1 MGLEKQ
7 KLTSALPQHNGSFGP
22 RSNGLRRIVTLAAA
36 IIIFLLLRW
45 SVQFMRN
52 AEAPRLQVLLVAI
65 LTGGAGA
72 WVLYWMADSLVSLLP
87 SQRLQDFLRP
97 VIFVGPAIAL
107 LLVFL
112 VYPAISTIA
121 LSFQDKQSQHFV
133 GFDNYVQAFT
143 QPVMQQAF
151 LNNVIWMVLVTSCS
165 VALGLLVAVLFDRV
179 RYEAMAKV
187 WIFLPLVISFVGAS
201 VIWRFV
207 YAYQPAGRPQ
217 TGILNAL
224 LVAAGEDPIGWLT
237 KRQFNTIALIVIMI
251 WLQTGFC
258 MVVLS
263 AALKSL
269 PAEIL
274 DAARID
280 GANEIQIFFKII
292 IPNLKPTL
300 ITVATAVLIAVLK
313 VFDIVYVMTN
323 GMYNTEVIANRM
335 YAEMFKN
342 RNFGLGS
349 ALAVLLLLAVVPVMV
364 ANVRNLRKERG

>member
-1 MGLEKQ
+1 
-7 KLTSALPQHNGSFGP
+7 
-22 RSNGLRRIVTLAAA
+22 
-36 IIIFLLLRW
+36 
-45 SVQFMRN
+45 
-52 AEAPRLQVLLVAI
+52 
-65 LTGGAGA
+65 
-72 WVLYWMADSLVSLLP
+72 
-87 SQRLQDFLRP
+87 
-97 VIFVGPAIAL
+97 
-107 LLVFL
+107 
-112 VYPAISTIA
+112 
-121 LSFQDKQSQHFV
+121 
-133 GFDNYVQAFT
+133 
-143 QPVMQQAF
+143 
-151 LNNVIWMVLVTSCS
+151 MVLVTSCS

-207 YAYQPAGRPQ
+207 YAYQPVGRPQ

-224 LVAAGEDPIGWLT
+224 MVAAGEDPIGWLT
-237 KRQFNTIALIVIMI
+237 KRRFNTIALIVIMI

-280 GANEIQIFFKII
+280 GAGEVQIFFKII

-323 GMYNTEVIANRM
+323 GQYNTEVIANRM